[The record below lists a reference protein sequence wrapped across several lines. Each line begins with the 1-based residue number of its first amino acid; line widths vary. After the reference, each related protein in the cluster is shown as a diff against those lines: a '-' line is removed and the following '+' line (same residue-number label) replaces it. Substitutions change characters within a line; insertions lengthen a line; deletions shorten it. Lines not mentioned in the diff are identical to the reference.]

1 MTESSRSF
9 APGVKRRRL
18 VQAILSLPLVSLWS
32 RPAAAT
38 DIAPALRGVFSRPAS
53 ARAVGR
59 AVLRHW
65 AGPSAARDL
74 LAELQKERPEVCR
87 ACAAASRDRLTAILR
102 EARRDDFARGRTLI
116 VDGWILGRTEALVCA
131 LVAAA

>member
-18 VQAILSLPLVSLWS
+18 IQAILSLPLVSLWA
-32 RPAAAT
+32 RPAAPT
-38 DIAPALRGVFSRPAS
+38 DIAQALRGVFSRPAS

-65 AGPSAARDL
+65 AGPSALPDL
-74 LAELQKERPEVCR
+74 LAELQKARPELCR
-87 ACAAASRDRLTAILR
+87 ACAAASRDQLTALLR
-102 EARRDDFARGRTLI
+102 DARRDDFARGRTLI